1 MTGFQS
7 KRMAVED
14 RHAPQPRFD
23 HLMLY
28 KKLEAEEQV
37 RRVDNIEAF
46 CRNWWSAAVEQG
58 LMTSLTRDQL
68 IAEEKWK
75 EFSGK
80 TPITKPRLQVQRE
93 YVWQRRAVDHAPLS
107 VIASELGCSR
117 ENVKGIWR
125 RLKRDTTITIESVNP
140 KNQPERTS

>member
-14 RHAPQPRFD
+14 RHASQPRFD

-46 CRNWWSAAVEQG
+46 CRNWWSAAVQQG

-80 TPITKPRLQVQRE
+80 TSPTKPRLQVQRE
-93 YVWQRRAVDHAPLS
+93 YVWQRRAVDGASLA
-107 VIASELGCSR
+107 VIASELGCTR

-125 RLKRDTTITIESVNP
+125 RLKRDTNITPVSVNP